1 MKRELK
7 KIQKKIKH
15 TSLDELLFQ
24 SRSFAPK
31 GENEMIKRG
40 AVAEVPQ
47 SPLHTNDWGHECA
60 LSLPHTPRPPC
71 VATCAPTR

>member
-31 GENEMIKRG
+31 GENEMID
-40 AVAEVPQ
+40 
-47 SPLHTNDWGHECA
+47 PLNKNMRYDGIKLEK
-60 LSLPHTPRPPC
+60 S
-71 VATCAPTR
+71 